1 MKSEMTC
8 VCCGRSFWLL
18 WDRVTCR
25 VCGCD
30 YATSSFEMEARA
42 AGESFSSDGKSSPAE
57 KRRDF

>member
-8 VCCGRSFWLL
+8 ACCGRSFWLL

-30 YATSSFEMEARA
+30 YASSSFDMEARPDC
-42 AGESFSSDGKSSPAE
+42 ETFSSDGEPSPAQA
-57 KRRDF
+57 